1 MTYQWAL
8 AVVLHQLGTIV
19 WVGGMFFAHVALRPA
34 VNELLEP
41 PQRLSLMRRVLGRF
55 FGWVWFAIL
64 LLWASGLWIFL
75 GHFGGKAGIHVHAM
89 MGIAAV
95 MTALFLY
102 IWFVPFRRMKA
113 AVSASDWPGAAARLG
128 LIRPIILVNLVLGL
142 ITAVLGSAGP
152 KL

>member
-41 PQRLSLMRRVLGRF
+41 SQRLSLMRRVLGRF
-55 FGWVWFAIL
+55 FGWVWVAIL
-64 LLWASGLWIFL
+64 LLWGSGLWIFL
-75 GHFGGKAGIHVHAM
+75 GLFGGKAGTYVHAM
-89 MGIAAV
+89 MSIAAV
-95 MTALFLY
+95 MTALFLF
-102 IWFVPFRRMKA
+102 IWFVPYRHMKA

-128 LIRPIILVNLVLGL
+128 VIRPIILVNLLLGF
-142 ITAVLGSAGP
+142 ITAILGAVGP